1 MERVRERRKE
11 LGISRKNQYMGR
23 RKKVREREKEGRRGG
38 ERERDETEVTA
49 RAEVP
54 IAGWIY
60 I

>member
-1 MERVRERRKE
+1 MERVRERRKK
-11 LGISRKNQYMGR
+11 LRISRKNQYTGR
-23 RKKVREREKEGRRGG
+23 RKKVRERGKRGG
-38 ERERDETEVTA
+38 RERDETEVTA